1 MAERLKSA
9 SLNEKVAKEMLVNVR
24 QRGRVRNSERG
35 LPREV
40 EDKIGL
46 ENRKE
51 GKHREGYIRREE
63 K

>member
-1 MAERLKSA
+1 MKSA

-51 GKHREGYIRREE
+51 GKHREDIRREE